1 MNNRYI
7 RKTKD
12 TIVQFILKKIDII
25 QNTQICCPA
34 YGSPSIGGL

>member
-25 QNTQICCPA
+25 QNTQITLLHA
-34 YGSPSIGGL
+34 